1 MKLPEDIRLKIEKSA
16 DKEDILLLLARLESD
31 GVAITHDVYAAI
43 VATLEHTKLGAIEW
57 ICMRLP
63 KPQLCRARGQTPND
77 SRDLLLIY
85 QIWVT

>member
-43 VATLEHTKLGAIEW
+43 VATLSTRNWEPSNRFAMCITMAPDSKLSS
-57 ICMRLP
+57 P
-63 KPQLCRARGQTPND
+63 
-77 SRDLLLIY
+77 SS
-85 QIWVT
+85 

>member
-43 VATLEHTKLGAIEW
+43 VATLEFHETGGHRIDLYEA
-57 ICMRLP
+57 
-63 KPQLCRARGQTPND
+63 PQASPAQH
-77 SRDLLLIY
+77 
-85 QIWVT
+85 